1 MSGSED
7 VFAQLK
13 GKSLV
18 KGRVGIE
25 KFVEVEFKNRVRR
38 NIRGFLV
45 ETSMNVDVVL
55 DHEGNMTETID
66 VG

>member
-18 KGRVGIE
+18 KGRMGIE
-25 KFVEVEFKNRVRR
+25 KFVEVEFKNGVSR